1 MQKYNPHNPRPNLK
15 IWWLLLLAGLPLLL
29 PAQSLPDTSDTQSTE
44 YENLDTLPPL
54 ARSYRWISYRGKADI
69 ADTGG
74 VRSCSF
80 YYVNRIDSILYLNVN
95 AHGIEVMRIVC
106 TPDTVTYVNMLT
118 SQYYKGSY
126 APLHR
131 MLKRPVSLKN
141 LQDIFNGDGEKALAN
156 TGFSCSYHDYAA
168 MDSARSFFTTL
179 RLQDLDR
186 LIEITA
192 RIKVVRFNMP
202 GATGIRI
209 PKKFKKLSF

>member
-1 MQKYNPHNPRPNLK
+1 MQKYSPRPNLK

-29 PAQSLPDTSDTQSTE
+29 PAQTRTDTSDFDSPGHE
-44 YENLDTLPPL
+44 ICDTLPPP
-54 ARSYRWISYRGKADI
+54 AHGYRWISYRGKADI

-80 YYVNRIDSILYLNVN
+80 YYVNRVDSILYLNVN

-118 SQYYKGSY
+118 YQYYKGSY
-126 APLHR
+126 APLRR
-131 MLKRPVSLKN
+131 MLKGHVSLRS
-141 LQDIFNGDGEKALAN
+141 LQDIFNGDGEKVLAN
-156 TGFSCSYHDYAA
+156 TGFACSYHDYAA
-168 MDSARSFFTTL
+168 IDSTRSFFTTL

-192 RIKVVRFNMP
+192 RIKVVRFNTP
-202 GATGIRI
+202 GPTGIRI
-209 PKKFKKLSF
+209 PKKFKQLSF